1 VDGLGLQDRDT
12 LWVKGDPEESKPIP
26 VSVSAVGE
34 LAALL
39 INETPPEMEADVCGA
54 KVTVKETLC
63 PAVSVTGKEM
73 PLIEN
78 PSPLQLPDE
87 IVTGDMEAVSFAV

>member
-1 VDGLGLQDRDT
+1 
-12 LWVKGDPEESKPIP
+12 
-26 VSVSAVGE
+26 
-34 LAALL
+34 
-39 INETPPEMEADVCGA
+39 
-54 KVTVKETLC
+54 VTVKETLC